1 MNVTESTVEKLKKLI
16 FVDKD
21 FKPGQSLPGE
31 NVLAE
36 MLGVSR
42 STLREAIKILAG
54 QGMLTVKRGR
64 GTFVSEELAVREY
77 DFANLEQA
85 KKDLKDLYE
94 ARLLFEPEMAALA
107 CDRATDEEIKA
118 IMDIEAAI
126 EKAISEGQDHS
137 ELGKKFHNSIV
148 IAAHNQFLLNLVPV
162 IDEAIDEVLSLV
174 EGNNEVDSYTISD
187 HRMIADFISRR
198 DAVGAKHAM
207 SIHLRHGI
215 NTLQLDK

>member
-1 MNVTESTVEKLKKLI
+1 MSVTESTVEKLKKLI
-16 FVDKD
+16 YVDKT
-21 FKPGQSLPGE
+21 FKPGQGLPGE

-54 QGMLTVKRGR
+54 QGMLTVKRGK
-64 GTFVSEELAVREY
+64 GTFVSEELSVREY

-107 CDRATDEEIKA
+107 CDRATDEEIKE
-118 IMDIEAAI
+118 ILDTER
-126 EKAISEGQDHS
+126 ELELAISTGKDHRD
-137 ELGKKFHNSIV
+137 LGKKFHNSIV
-148 IAAHNQFLLNLVPV
+148 MAAHNQFLLNLVPV

-198 DAVGAKHAM
+198 DAVGAKHTM